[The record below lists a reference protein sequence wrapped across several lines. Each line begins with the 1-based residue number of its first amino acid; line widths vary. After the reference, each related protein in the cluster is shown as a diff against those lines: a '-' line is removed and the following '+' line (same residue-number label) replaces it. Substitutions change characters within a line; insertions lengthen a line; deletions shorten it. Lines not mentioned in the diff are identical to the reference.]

1 MKKDNRFVSPPGALQ
16 FTGKTAVVTEEDM
29 KRAEKTFDTVAKQLN
44 LTPVDDATLEII
56 RAKKKDQSSSPATA
70 QH

>member
-16 FTGKTAVVTEEDM
+16 FTDKKALVTERDM
-29 KRAEKTFDTVAKQLN
+29 KRAEKGFDTIAKQLN
-44 LTPVDDATLEII
+44 LTPIDDTTVELI
-56 RAKKKDQSSSPATA
+56 RARKKQELNNSATA